1 MQHQAHRLRRAAGF
15 TALLFMLTAFVLPA
29 QAAEW
34 LVAPGGNDGA
44 GGTLQ
49 APFASLAHALSVA
62 GPGDTITLRGGTYA
76 GGVTVRQPDITI
88 RSYPGE
94 TAVISAPIDDSD
106 LDNVIR
112 FYINAAGGRLQGLDI
127 VGGYYYGIKTESN
140 WDWGEATIE
149 AAGRITIED
158 CRIHD
163 TGRDCVKITPGCDDV
178 VIRRCEIFNSGRRDD
193 SNAEGIDNVNADRML
208 VQECYIHDIATT
220 GVYAKGGSIGSVIER
235 CLIMRIGELGVAVGF
250 DTSPEWFDTGVN
262 SGYYENID
270 GVVRNCIIVDT
281 AYAGIGIYA
290 AKNAQVY
297 NNTLVNVAQSGHAA
311 LYFGV
316 PFHDWE
322 PGVPCPASVNV
333 TLRNNIVAQLNPE
346 TSAAPMVG
354 IRHTDEHLGMNGLS
368 GMPIMSN
375 NRYYVQGASAF
386 FEDRRP
392 GSSFAGDLGGWQ
404 GHIGGDSD
412 SSLGD
417 PGLNASY
424 HLAEGSPCIDAGFT
438 YSQTGVDF
446 YDYDGGVRTGAFDI
460 GADEYGSGAALPV
473 PPPAGARG
481 IH

>member
-1 MQHQAHRLRRAAGF
+1 MQLRVQRAAGLF
-15 TALLFMLTAFVLPA
+15 ALWFLLVATAAPVL
-29 QAAEW
+29 AAEW
-34 LVAPGGNDGA
+34 LVAPNGSDGT
-44 GGTLQ
+44 GGTAQ
-49 APFASLAHALSVA
+49 APFATLAHALSVA

-94 TAVISAPIDDSD
+94 TAVIASPIDDSEMD
-106 LDNVIR
+106 IVIR

-127 VGGYYYGIKTESN
+127 QGGYYYGVKTESN
-140 WDWGEATIE
+140 WGWGDPTSESAS
-149 AAGRITIED
+149 RIIIED

-163 TGRDCVKITPGCDDV
+163 TGRDCVKITPGCDDII
-178 VIRRCEIFNSGRRDD
+178 IRRCEIFNSGRRDD
-193 SNAEGIDNVNADRML
+193 SNAEGIDNVNGDRML

-262 SGYYENID
+262 PGYFENID

-290 AKNAQVY
+290 AQNAQVY
-297 NNTLVNVAQSGHAA
+297 NNTLVNVAQGGHAA

-316 PFHDWE
+316 AFHDWE
-322 PGVPCPASVNV
+322 PGVPCPASVGV
-333 TLRNNIVAQLNPE
+333 SLRNNIVAQLNPE
-346 TSAAPMVG
+346 AAAAPMVG
-354 IRHTDEHLGMNGLS
+354 IRHTDEHLGMDGLS
-368 GMPIMSN
+368 GMPVMSN
-375 NRYYVQGASAF
+375 NRYHAQGASAR

-392 GSSFAGDLGGWQ
+392 GSPFDGDLGGWQ

-417 PGLNASY
+417 PGLDANY
-424 HLAEGSPCIDAGFT
+424 HLAAGSPCIDAG
-438 YSQTGVDF
+438 YAYNDAGVDF
-446 YDYDGGVRTGAFDI
+446 YDYDGGVRSGAFDI

-473 PPPAGARG
+473 PPPGGARG